1 MERKGLA
8 YWMPISIVIGLCL
21 IGIICL
27 GVNAATIPDLL
38 DDYPEIKGEP
48 IPEEYR
54 NSEEL
59 YEEDIDESLNTI
71 QLRHVVVGGPEAD
84 SFMTDRDYM
93 AAVVM
98 AEAGS
103 EKFIGKVAVA
113 EVILNRADLF
123 DISIEAVVT
132 AKNQFTYPYTGVIT
146 AACYEAV
153 DYALENRDLF
163 PKNMIF
169 FRNQHF
175 HDIGEPYI
183 QIGNH
188 YFSTTSEAEWDM
200 ENLGEKD

>member
-8 YWMPISIVIGLCL
+8 YWMPISIVMGVCL
-21 IGIICL
+21 LAIICL
-27 GVNAATIPDLL
+27 GVNAATIPDRL
-38 DDYPEIKGEP
+38 DDFGEP

-54 NSEEL
+54 L
-59 YEEDIDESLNTI
+59 KAESI
-71 QLRHVVVGGPEAD
+71 IVEPIVVEPVKEPVM
-84 SFMTDRDYM
+84 SDRDFM

-132 AKNQFTYPYTGVIT
+132 AKNQFAYPYTGVIT

-188 YFSTTSEAEWDM
+188 YFSTIAEAEWDM